1 MYTWTGSIYKL
12 FASLR
17 FFCQPKDKIEAD
29 FADVL
34 TEFLNLNGSFNIDS
48 KPLPEGNAFFFCE
61 RGSKYA
67 APTHP
72 TVPFSLPPLLR
83 QLAKQ
88 LGIP

>member
-48 KPLPEGNAFFFCE
+48 KPLPEGNAFFFFV
-61 RGSKYA
+61 RGGA
-67 APTHP
+67 NTP
-72 TVPFSLPPLLR
+72 LPPIQQYHFLCHLCLDNW
-83 QLAKQ
+83 QNS
-88 LGIP
+88 